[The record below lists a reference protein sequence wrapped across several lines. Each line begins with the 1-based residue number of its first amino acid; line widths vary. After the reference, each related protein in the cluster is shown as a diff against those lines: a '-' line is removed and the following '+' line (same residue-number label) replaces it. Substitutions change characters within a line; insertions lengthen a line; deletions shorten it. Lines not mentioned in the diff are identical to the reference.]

1 MSEVRYYKG
10 VHRVKVVTES
20 VGYFTIEALEDFD
33 DVTDG
38 EKVKVK
44 SGERRIVPSEVVYRR
59 KTLPPM
65 VKEHSYELKM
75 EKQLKR
81 IVTQEERNEKNAKKT

>member
-44 SGERRIVPSEVVYRR
+44 SGERRIVPSEVVYRH

-75 EKQLKR
+75 ERQLKR
-81 IVTQEERNEKNAKKT
+81 IVTQEERNEKNAKKA